1 MKMGSWQQR
10 AVRQFSLLMRVLVML
25 LFVLRNNLC
34 SVSALCGAGKWL
46 FDVLWFACCRLEVC
60 LGHAVIYLM

>member
-10 AVRQFSLLMRVLVML
+10 AVRQFSLLRRVLVML

-34 SVSALCGAGKWL
+34 SVSALCGAGKWH
-46 FDVLWFACCRLEVC
+46 FDVVQ
-60 LGHAVIYLM
+60 